1 VQEESASEQ
10 MRKRLVELRT
20 ALVELNAGLSEV
32 SEALQEVALRSGNR
46 AGLAAR
52 IEAAELIDRAR
63 R

>member
-1 VQEESASEQ
+1 